1 MKPMKF
7 RLEDIKVL
15 RSEVRDHPIV
25 FSDEFDSKNI
35 ILDFELKFHYEDN
48 YVQNFSHFQY
58 DLKQKEKNIM
68 LCHFDLVYT
77 FGVPDLQKVLKN
89 FNEKKLLHLNMIA
102 MSYSTSRGII
112 FSETKGFVI
121 NDFYLSPV
129 SPNKLYDSIFGKT
142 ANSIEQ
148 D

>member
-15 RSEVRDHPIV
+15 RSEVRDHPVV
-25 FSDEFDSKNI
+25 FSEEFSFKNI
-35 ILDFELKFHYEDN
+35 ILDVELKFHHQEN
-48 YVQNFSHFQY
+48 YVQNFTHFQY

-68 LCHFDLVYT
+68 LGHFDIVYT
-77 FGVPDLQKVLKN
+77 FEVPDLQKILEDSKAKEV
-89 FNEKKLLHLNMIA
+89 LHLNMIA

-112 FSETKGFVI
+112 FSETKGFAI
-121 NDFYLSPV
+121 NDLYLSPV
-129 SPNKLYDSIFGKT
+129 SPNKLYDSIFGET
-142 ANSIEQ
+142 VDRVEG